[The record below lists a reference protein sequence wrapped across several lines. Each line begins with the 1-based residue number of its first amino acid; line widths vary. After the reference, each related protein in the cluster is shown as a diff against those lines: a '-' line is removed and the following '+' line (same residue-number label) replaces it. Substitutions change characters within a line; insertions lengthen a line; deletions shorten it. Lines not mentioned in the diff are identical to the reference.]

1 MPRQDKYHR
10 GDRTRPQR
18 LGDRDWREEDAPFEG
33 ERYGPAP
40 PEGYGAEFDIDPEIR
55 YGGPGFGGGG
65 GFGGHRFDRLDVGS
79 VGSHGVHPVAS
90 PFGPAY
96 SFGPN
101 YGGMPRSRAM
111 RRRDPFYAEWRRR
124 RIEELDR
131 DYEDYVSENQSRFD
145 REFGAWRE
153 RRGEQRNALG
163 RATEH
168 MEVVGS
174 DGQHVGKVAKVRGDA
189 IVLTRSDPAAGG
201 VHHAIPCGW
210 VENVDDKVVL
220 NLTAEEAFARWREDD
235 RGRALFERE
244 RRGDRGPHMLNRSFA
259 GTYPDDE

>member
-1 MPRQDKYHR
+1 MPRQDRHS
-10 GDRTRPQR
+10 GERTRPQR
-18 LGDRDWREEDAPFEG
+18 LGDRSRRVDDAPYEG

-40 PEGYGAEFDIDPEIR
+40 AEGYGAEFENDPEIR
-55 YGGPGFGGGG
+55 YGGPGFDGS
-65 GFGGHRFDRLDVGS
+65 FGSPRFDRLDVGS
-79 VGSHGVHPVAS
+79 VGTHGADPVSS
-90 PFGPAY
+90 PSGPAY
-96 SFGPN
+96 GFGPGF
-101 YGGMPRSRAM
+101 GGTPRSRAM

-131 DYEDYVSENQSRFD
+131 DYEDYLHETQSSFD

-153 RRGEQRNALG
+153 RRGEQRKSVG
-163 RATEH
+163 RVAEH

-174 DGQHVGKVAKVRGDA
+174 DGTHVGKVDRVRGDT

-210 VENVDDKVVL
+210 VQSVDDKVTL
-220 NLTAEEAFARWREDD
+220 NLTGEQATERWREDD
-235 RGRALFERE
+235 RGRALFERA
-244 RRGDRGPHMLNRSFA
+244 RRDRGPHVLNRSFA